1 MSPPHLLLFFFLYKN
16 HRNSLRPKIAY
27 FRLLTRYPLLPLLV
41 RQWDMLLFYSE
52 KIPSSFLLR
61 TPFVPHSVLLRSRSG
76 LMDRRWSV
84 GIASLP
90 FRPYGPK
97 VERRKCG
104 HDRSGILTNCA
115 RGEKIICVFAFIN
128 QVALGFSA
136 SRLLFMQ
143 INGEYQR
150 LNSN

>member
-1 MSPPHLLLFFFLYKN
+1 MSMGY
-16 HRNSLRPKIAY
+16 
-27 FRLLTRYPLLPLLV
+27 V
-41 RQWDMLLFYSE
+41 
-52 KIPSSFLLR
+52 SFLSRKITISVPPPYPIR
-61 TPFVPHSVLLRSRSG
+61 TSF
-76 LMDRRWSV
+76 

-115 RGEKIICVFAFIN
+115 RGGKIICVFAFIN

-136 SRLLFMQ
+136 SRLLIMQ

-150 LNSN
+150 LEPV